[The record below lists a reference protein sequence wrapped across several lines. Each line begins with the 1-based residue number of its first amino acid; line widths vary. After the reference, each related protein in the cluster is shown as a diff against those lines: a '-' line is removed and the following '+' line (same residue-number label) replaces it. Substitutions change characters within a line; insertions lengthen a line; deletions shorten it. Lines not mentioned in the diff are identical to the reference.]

1 LLYVLRRIEHGSIE
15 LRDQGSV
22 HSFGQGL
29 PTACIEVYRPRFYR
43 RVVLS
48 GSVGAGESYADGDW
62 DCDDLVVL
70 VGILLRNRNV
80 LDRLSGSASALAAI
94 ANRAMHSMRRNSE
107 RGSAR
112 NIAAHYDLSNAFFAT
127 FLDQSMMY
135 SSAVFDRPQATLEQ
149 ASEAKLARLCA
160 KLELSPSDHLLEIG
174 TGWGGLAIY
183 AARTRGCRVTTTTIS
198 AEQYREASRRVA
210 SEGLSARVTV
220 LKTDYRQIT
229 GTFDKLVSV
238 EMVEAVGNDYLDG
251 YFRTCG
257 QLLAPGGLFALQAIT
272 IRDQQ
277 FRRALTTVDFIKKHI
292 FPGSFIPSVSRLVAS
307 AAENS
312 DTVLVHLED
321 LGDDYATT
329 LRAWRDRFE
338 ANRAEVERLGFD
350 ERFVRLWRFYLAYCE
365 GGFRERAISDVQLT
379 FAGHGY
385 RGRPWRAG

>member
-1 LLYVLRRIEHGSIE
+1 
-15 LRDQGSV
+15 
-22 HSFGQGL
+22 
-29 PTACIEVYRPRFYR
+29 
-43 RVVLS
+43 
-48 GSVGAGESYADGDW
+48 
-62 DCDDLVVL
+62 
-70 VGILLRNRNV
+70 
-80 LDRLSGSASALAAI
+80 
-94 ANRAMHSMRRNSE
+94 MHSIRRNSE

-127 FLDQSMMY
+127 FLDQSLMY

-160 KLELSPSDHLLEIG
+160 KLELSPRDHLLEIG

-198 AEQYREASRRVA
+198 AEQYCEASRRVA

-220 LKTDYRQIT
+220 LKKDYRQIT

-277 FRRALTTVDFIKKHI
+277 FQRALTTVDFIKKHI